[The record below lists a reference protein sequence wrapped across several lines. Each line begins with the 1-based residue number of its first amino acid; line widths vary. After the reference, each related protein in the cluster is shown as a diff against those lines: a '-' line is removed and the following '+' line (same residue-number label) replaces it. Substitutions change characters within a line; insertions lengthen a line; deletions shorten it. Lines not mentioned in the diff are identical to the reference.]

1 VVLVEHRLMEHE
13 QIKVLIAEQ
22 SGVIARQQV
31 LRAGL
36 DDGYIRQR
44 VRRREWARVHAGVFV
59 NHTGP
64 PAWEQRAWAAVLY
77 YWPAVLSDVS
87 ALQIGGLR
95 RSGQRDGL
103 IHVAV
108 DHARRVAVLEGVTV
122 HRVRDLTLMAR
133 FSLHPPRMRLEHAL
147 LRVASKQGRAPD
159 AIAIIGDACQQRR
172 TTPDRLRATLRHYP
186 RMRNRGL
193 LVQILEDAA
202 EGAYSVLEHRYL
214 TRVER
219 PHGLPTAGRQRKVRR
234 GRSSTYRDVE
244 YLELHT
250 VVELDG
256 RLGHEELNDR
266 WDDMDRDIGSATLG
280 DLSVRLGW
288 QQVEDPCRTAIAVGR
303 ILAARGWTGQLRAC
317 SKPCPVGGLWGDLQ
331 SRRDCK
337 SPQTEQQRTA

>member
-1 VVLVEHRLMEHE
+1 MVLVEHRLMEHE

-22 SGVIARQQV
+22 SGVVARKQV

-44 VRRREWARVHAGVFV
+44 VRQREWARVYAGVFV

-77 YWPAVLSDVS
+77 YWPAVLSDES
-87 ALQIGGLR
+87 ALRLEGLH
-95 RSGQRDGL
+95 RSGQRNGP

-108 DHARRVAVLEGVTV
+108 DQSRRVAVLEGVTV
-122 HRVRDLTLMAR
+122 HRVRDLAR
-133 FSLHPPRMRLEHAL
+133 MVRSGPRPPRMRLEHAL
-147 LRVASKQGRAPD
+147 LRVSSKQRRTSD

-172 TTPDRLRATLRHYP
+172 TTPGRLRATLRHYP
-186 RMRNRGL
+186 RLRNRSL

-219 PHGLPTAGRQRKVRR
+219 PHGLPTAGRQRKVRP
-234 GRSSTYRDVE
+234 GRASTYRDVE

-256 RLGHEELNDR
+256 RLGHEEANDR

-280 DLSVRLGW
+280 DLTVRLGW

-303 ILAARGWTGQLRAC
+303 ILGARGWTGQLRAC
-317 SKPCPVGGLWGDLQ
+317 SKTCPVAGIWGDSQ
-331 SRRDCK
+331 SHRDWE
-337 SPQTEQQRTA
+337 SPQTEQHRTA